1 MTECSCGGG
10 LSSLAWEDW
19 TILAIMLGTVQY
31 SIVQYSAVQYNT
43 GLLATLAIVVREF
56 LCGGSWADL
65 VHTGRIRWVTI
76 SDVINEFCYNQQ
88 QDM

>member
-19 TILAIMLGTVQY
+19 TILAIMLG
-31 SIVQYSAVQYNT
+31 
-43 GLLATLAIVVREF
+43 LLATLALVVREF

>member
-19 TILAIMLGTVQY
+19 TILAIMLG
-31 SIVQYSAVQYNT
+31 
-43 GLLATLAIVVREF
+43 LLATLALVVREF

-76 SDVINEFCYNQQ
+76 SDVINEFC
-88 QDM
+88 

>member
-19 TILAIMLGTVQY
+19 TILAIMLG
-31 SIVQYSAVQYNT
+31 
-43 GLLATLAIVVREF
+43 LLATLALVVREF

-65 VHTGRIRWVTI
+65 VHTGRVRWVTI

-88 QDM
+88 PDM

>member
-19 TILAIMLGTVQY
+19 TILAIMLG
-31 SIVQYSAVQYNT
+31 
-43 GLLATLAIVVREF
+43 LLATLALVVREF

-88 QDM
+88 PDM

>member
-19 TILAIMLGTVQY
+19 TILAIMLG
-31 SIVQYSAVQYNT
+31 
-43 GLLATLAIVVREF
+43 LLATLALVVREF

-76 SDVINEFCYNQQ
+76 SDVMNEFCYNQQ
-88 QDM
+88 PDM

>member
-19 TILAIMLGTVQY
+19 TILAIMLG
-31 SIVQYSAVQYNT
+31 
-43 GLLATLAIVVREF
+43 LLATLALVVREF

-88 QDM
+88 QDV

>member
-1 MTECSCGGG
+1 MHASPEQGMTECSCGGG

-19 TILAIMLGTVQY
+19 TILAIMLG
-31 SIVQYSAVQYNT
+31 
-43 GLLATLAIVVREF
+43 LLATLALVVREF

-65 VHTGRIRWVTI
+65 VHTGRVRWVTI
-76 SDVINEFCYNQQ
+76 SDVMNEFCYNQQ

>member
-19 TILAIMLGTVQY
+19 TILAIMLG
-31 SIVQYSAVQYNT
+31 
-43 GLLATLAIVVREF
+43 LLATLALVVREF

-65 VHTGRIRWVTI
+65 VHTGRVRWVTI
-76 SDVINEFCYNQQ
+76 SDVMNEFCYNQQ

>member
-19 TILAIMLGTVQY
+19 TILAIMLG
-31 SIVQYSAVQYNT
+31 
-43 GLLATLAIVVREF
+43 LLATLALVVREF

-76 SDVINEFCYNQQ
+76 SDVMNEFCYNQQ

>member
-19 TILAIMLGTVQY
+19 TILAIMLG
-31 SIVQYSAVQYNT
+31 
-43 GLLATLAIVVREF
+43 LLATLALVVREF

-65 VHTGRIRWVTI
+65 VHTGRIRWVTL
-76 SDVINEFCYNQQ
+76 SDVMNEFCYNQQ